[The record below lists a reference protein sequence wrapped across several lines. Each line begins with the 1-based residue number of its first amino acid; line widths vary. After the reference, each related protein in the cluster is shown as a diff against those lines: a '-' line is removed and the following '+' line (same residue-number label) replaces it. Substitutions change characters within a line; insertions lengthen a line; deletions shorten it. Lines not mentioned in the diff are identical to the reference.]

1 MRVRSIRWKAPE
13 GGENRRSGT
22 TGAQSL
28 PLSCATAYEAT
39 ARDAAQGRPGNCR
52 SRADRKVRVAVCPR
66 SQDPRLI
73 SGGSESKDVWKRSEE
88 ISAMEELL
96 ARVTART
103 GLDAATAQTAIGHI
117 LAFLQKEGPETEVNQ
132 LLAALPGS
140 ESLIAESNAGESG
153 GGGLMGMLGGMMGG
167 GGVMALGQKLMAAG
181 VPMGQMQPLGQELF
195 AFGREKVGE
204 DAMGP
209 IIGSIPGL
217 NQFV

>member
-1 MRVRSIRWKAPE
+1 
-13 GGENRRSGT
+13 
-22 TGAQSL
+22 
-28 PLSCATAYEAT
+28 
-39 ARDAAQGRPGNCR
+39 
-52 SRADRKVRVAVCPR
+52 
-66 SQDPRLI
+66 
-73 SGGSESKDVWKRSEE
+73 
-88 ISAMEELL
+88 MEELL

-140 ESLIAESNAGESG
+140 DSLIAEANAGESG